1 MVVVSGC
8 HASGWPR
15 CDGARPGSGS
25 GVSMVP
31 CLGGGGGDDGVGGR
45 RRWCGG
51 RRSAARGEMVMG
63 GVVVVRSGLWSPR
76 PSPLSRCAAS
86 ETPSPRGRPWVR
98 HAAAQGGDVT
108 RRAGHATPAAG
119 KGKFPYGLMAAVRAD
134 LGLLAAQRD
143 TDSCCWQVLRIR
155 LRSTLLE
162 GASLLSNPGVQP
174 GARRAGEARPNG
186 QKPLEA

>member
-1 MVVVSGC
+1 VVVAAVVA
-8 HASGWPR
+8 ASAAAAAVAAAAKRG
-15 CDGARPGSGS
+15 GARRGTARRGATASAAAAAR
-25 GVSMVP
+25 
-31 CLGGGGGDDGVGGR
+31 GGGGSGG
-45 RRWCGG
+45 WWWW
-51 RRSAARGEMVMG
+51 
-63 GVVVVRSGLWSPR
+63 VVVRSGRWSPR
-76 PSPLSRCAAS
+76 LSPPSCRAAS
-86 ETPSPRGRPWVR
+86 EIPSLRGRPWVQ

-119 KGKFPYGLMAAVRAD
+119 KGKFPLGLMAAVRAD

-186 QKPLEA
+186 QKPLE